1 MSDPTLHPASPL
13 PPAPIA
19 PPHPAGPSVT
29 DDPGFMLGVIG
40 LVAAFSASIVG
51 LVLGIIGLQQSRRA
65 GFQNPPAP
73 AALIVPAGML
83 AITVVTV
90 LGTVLIS
97 MFWLIFVSAIATSSG
112 GYPGY

>member
-40 LVAAFSASIVG
+40 LV
-51 LVLGIIGLQQSRRA
+51 LGIIGLQQSRRA
-65 GFQNPPAP
+65 GFQNPTAI
-73 AALIVPAGML
+73 AAIIVSAGML

-97 MFWLIFVSAIATSSG
+97 VFWLIFVSAIATSSG